1 MSESPEVGGT
11 YALADEDYRFG
22 AGALL
27 CRVTKVI
34 GECDFGEGGTVE
46 TWWEVEGICK
56 FPSTPGPGHP
66 RQLYLRA
73 ASLQKAR
80 RPERT

>member
-1 MSESPEVGGT
+1 MSGSPEVGET

-27 CRVTKVI
+27 CRVTKII
-34 GECDFGEGGTVE
+34 GERDFGEGGKIE

-56 FPSTPGPGHP
+56 APRTPGPGCP
-66 RQLYLRA
+66 RQLYIRA
-73 ASLQKAR
+73 AGLGKAR
-80 RPERT
+80 RADRT